1 MHRIRSLRQLAPF
14 LLAIC
19 GCSIASAADGS
30 ATTKQATLAT
40 SAPPNPVPPSRPTD
54 ARPPHKPPQEAFDAC
69 KSLGEGDVC
78 SVNLHGQTMTG
89 TCRKGP
95 NGESELACV
104 PAHPPGPPPTES
116 NQTLT
121 DSAME
126 RKLDQ
131 LEREIHG
138 S

>member
-1 MHRIRSLRQLAPF
+1 MHRIHALRQFAPF

-30 ATTKQATLAT
+30 TTTKQTTPAT
-40 SAPPNPVPPSRPTD
+40 SATPNPVPPSRPAD
-54 ARPPHKPPQEAFDAC
+54 ARPPRKPPQEAFDAC
-69 KSLGEGDVC
+69 KSLSEGDAC
-78 SVNLHGQTMTG
+78 SVSFRGQTMTG

-104 PAHPPGPPPTES
+104 PAYPPGPPPSES
-116 NQTLT
+116 NETLT

>member
-1 MHRIRSLRQLAPF
+1 MTRSMASIVGCTAILA
-14 LLAIC
+14 AIW
-19 GCSIASAADGS
+19 GCRVASAADGS
-30 ATTKQATLAT
+30 SSSSAALAA
-40 SAPPNPVPPSRPTD
+40 SAQTPPSFPAD
-54 ARPPHKPPQEAFDAC
+54 SPPPPHKLPQAAFDAC
-69 KSLGEGDVC
+69 KSLSEGDAC
-78 SVNLHGQTMTG
+78 SVSFRGQTLTG

-104 PAHPPGPPPTES
+104 PAYPPGPPPSES
-116 NQTLT
+116 NETLT